1 MLKNFVVVFIFLTC
15 VRLAA
20 QKIVIDEPVR
30 FLALGDSYTIGESVS
45 VNGRWPV
52 QLRDSLIREGY
63 RFDDLTI
70 FATTGWTTTDL
81 KQSIEENDLDGD
93 YNLVS
98 LLIGVN
104 NQFQGRS
111 VDTYAIEF
119 EKLLQTALELAGN
132 KPNQV
137 FVLSIPDYYFT
148 PWGQSYGSSGITESI
163 EQFNNRN
170 QSITSTY
177 NVPYINITDISRNG
191 IEFPAYVAY
200 DGLHPSETQ
209 YSKWVGRI
217 LENIEKKSTYIESS
231 NYKDILNIYFNDIS
245 NELIIQIRHT
255 KSQNSFRFE
264 LFNLQG
270 TQLITKHL
278 SENFNAIHMQDVP
291 QGIYIYRITQDFSQY
306 SGKIFIGMSP

>member
-1 MLKNFVVVFIFLTC
+1 MLKNIVVVLIFLAC
-15 VRLAA
+15 A
-20 QKIVIDEPVR
+20 QVSAQEIVINEPVR

-52 QLRDSLIREGY
+52 QLRDSLMRKGF
-63 RFDDLTI
+63 RFDDLII

-81 KQSIEENDLDGD
+81 IQSIEENNLDGK

-111 VDTYAIEF
+111 IEEYNTEF
-119 EKLLQTALELAGN
+119 EKLLQTALEFAGN
-132 KPNQV
+132 KANQV

-148 PWGQSYGSSGITESI
+148 PWGQSYGSSNITEAI

-170 QSITSTY
+170 REITSAY

-191 IEFPAYVAY
+191 VEFPAYVAY
-200 DGLHPSETQ
+200 DGLHPSENQ
-209 YSKWVGRI
+209 YSQWVSRI
-217 LENIEKKSTYIESS
+217 LENIEKNTTYSKSNKYNNFI
-231 NYKDILNIYFNDIS
+231 NVYFNDRL
-245 NELIIQIRHT
+245 NDIILQHPHV
-255 KSQNSFRFE
+255 KQSKPFRFE

-270 TQLITKHL
+270 TRLLTKQL
-278 SENFNAIHMQDVP
+278 SGNFNTIDVHDVP
-291 QGIYIYRITQDFSQY
+291 QGIYIYRITRELSHY
-306 SGKIFIGMSP
+306 SGKFLIGSKP